1 MSSSDPALTNIATV
15 LKNITNYIP
24 QQDAINSDVEQR
36 LASFETI
43 LETLLQSIQHLKIL
57 ATPNS
62 HQEPPLQG
70 TSLTSPTA
78 SSPSNDATVKSI
90 TTPTWADITSRP
102 PAPLTDRRRQALHR
116 FFSPKDAE
124 PSNAN
129 SYTFVYL
136 HLSSQ
141 LTRTQIRSKLRAI
154 SIDNLRVLDI
164 IFPARHIIGILIH
177 EAYLSEFR
185 SKLLEIDTSLIPS
198 FNPLDPDH
206 IADPKY
212 HDLPKEERTRL
223 ARSLH
228 QDRCLRTLSFV
239 RPNLLPGIARYFVRQ
254 GWVPDHLAQDVLNN
268 RLPRSSLRRPIP
280 YPSSVMQALQ
290 STNTTTRPPSNSLPH
305 QPSALHSVSED
316 SEMDAA
322 PDQVSTPSN
331 PNERHPP
338 SPPSSPRKLR
348 KSSRLRRSKS

>member
-1 MSSSDPALTNIATV
+1 MQNHLMPTL
-15 LKNITNYIP
+15 
-24 QQDAINSDVEQR
+24 
-36 LASFETI
+36 
-43 LETLLQSIQHLKIL
+43 TLLCTYI
-57 ATPNS
+57 
-62 HQEPPLQG
+62 
-70 TSLTSPTA
+70 
-78 SSPSNDATVKSI
+78 
-90 TTPTWADITSRP
+90 
-102 PAPLTDRRRQALHR
+102 
-116 FFSPKDAE
+116 
-124 PSNAN
+124 
-129 SYTFVYL
+129 
-136 HLSSQ
+136 SSQ

-185 SKLLEIDTSLIPS
+185 SKLLEIDTSLIPY

-268 RLPRSSLRRPIP
+268 RLPRSSPRRPIP
-280 YPSSVMQALQ
+280 YPSSVTQALQ

-305 QPSALHSVSED
+305 QPSAIHYVSED

-331 PNERHPP
+331 PNGCHPP